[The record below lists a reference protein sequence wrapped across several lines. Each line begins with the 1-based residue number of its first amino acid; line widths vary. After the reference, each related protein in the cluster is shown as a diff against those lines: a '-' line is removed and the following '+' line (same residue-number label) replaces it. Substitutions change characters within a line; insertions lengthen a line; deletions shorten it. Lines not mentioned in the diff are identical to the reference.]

1 MKPLDEQ
8 DHYEVLEVSEDATLD
23 DIERAY
29 RMVRATYDD
38 ASPAVYSI
46 LEGADLDAIRTRIDE
61 AYGVLSDLST
71 RRRYDALRLGGE
83 ALEPDAESVELSIGL
98 IPPPPPESVAPR
110 LEGFEDF
117 EADAD
122 APTFDGACL
131 RRARLCRGLE
141 VQDIARITKVSSTHL
156 HFLEDERFGDLPAPV
171 YVRGFV
177 SAYARCV
184 GLDPEIAARSYMEH
198 YEAARDENGGTWFR
212 GRR

>member
-29 RMVRATYDD
+29 RMVRATYGE
-38 ASPAVYSI
+38 ASPAVYSM
-46 LEGADLDAIRTRIDE
+46 LESADLDAICTRIDQ
-61 AYGVLSDLST
+61 AYDVLSDAST
-71 RRRYDALRLGGE
+71 RRRYDASRLAGE
-83 ALEPDAESVELSIGL
+83 DLEPEAESVELSIGL
-98 IPPPPPESVAPR
+98 IPPPAPESVAPQ

-117 EADAD
+117 DADAD
-122 APTFDGACL
+122 APTFDGARL
-131 RRARLCRGLE
+131 RRARLRRGLE
-141 VQDIARITKVSSTHL
+141 VQDVARITKISSTHL
-156 HFLEDERFGDLPAPV
+156 HFLEEERFDDLPASV

-184 GLDPEIAARSYMEH
+184 GLDPDAAACGYMEQ
-198 YEAARDENGGTWFR
+198 YGAALGEQAGKWFR